1 MLHKI
6 TMPDAG
12 QTTDQLVV
20 ARWLKKVGEAVARGD
35 VLLEVETDK
44 ATVSVES
51 FAQGKLLKRMAE
63 AGETATAGDVIAWV
77 GEEAD
82 LAAAA
87 EAKPAAA
94 APPATPSPAV
104 QAAAAGSAPRPAGKP
119 GWVVASPAARK
130 AARELGLDLAEIA
143 RSTGRPVVKRADV
156 LAFRAPQRAA
166 ALPPPA
172 PDRSPDPAA
181 FELVRPSRTR
191 QAIAARMVQS
201 VTTIPAFTLE
211 AEVDMS
217 RCAALRKELN
227 GRKGDVRIAYHD
239 LVAKC
244 VAAAAKRHPLVN
256 ASWREDGIRLYRSV
270 NVGLAVARDEGLV
283 VPVVKDVGGKGL
295 EAVARENAQNV
306 AAVRGGTVRPEALE
320 GGTITLSNL
329 GMFPV
334 RRFTAIIN
342 PPQSCIVALGAIADR
357 PAWIDGAWAARPTL
371 CVTASFDHRV
381 LDGAEGAAFLKD
393 LQELLESPAMLL
405 L

>member
-1 MLHKI
+1 
-6 TMPDAG
+6 
-12 QTTDQLVV
+12 
-20 ARWLKKVGEAVARGD
+20 
-35 VLLEVETDK
+35 
-44 ATVSVES
+44 
-51 FAQGKLLKRMAE
+51 
-63 AGETATAGDVIAWV
+63 
-77 GEEAD
+77 
-82 LAAAA
+82 
-87 EAKPAAA
+87 
-94 APPATPSPAV
+94 
-104 QAAAAGSAPRPAGKP
+104 
-119 GWVVASPAARK
+119 
-130 AARELGLDLAEIA
+130 
-143 RSTGRPVVKRADV
+143 
-156 LAFRAPQRAA
+156 
-166 ALPPPA
+166 
-172 PDRSPDPAA
+172 
-181 FELVRPSRTR
+181 
-191 QAIAARMVQS
+191 MVQS

-244 VAAAAKRHPLVN
+244 LAAAARRHPLVN
-256 ASWREDGIRLYRSV
+256 ASWREDGIRVYRSV

-283 VPVVKDVGGKGL
+283 VPVVKDVAGKGL

-306 AAVRGGTVRPEALE
+306 AAARGGTIRPEALE

-342 PPQSCIVALGAIADR
+342 PPQTCIVALGAIAGR

>member
-51 FAQGKLLKRMAE
+51 FAQGRLLKRMAE

-82 LAAAA
+82 LAA

-94 APPATPSPAV
+94 APQAARSPAV
-104 QAAAAGSAPRPAGKP
+104 QAAAAGPAPRAVPP
-119 GWVVASPAARK
+119 GRVLASPAARK
-130 AARELGLDLAEIA
+130 SARELGLDVAEIA
-143 RSTGRPVVKRADV
+143 RATGRPLVKRADV
-156 LAFRAPQRAA
+156 LAFRAPPRAA

-227 GRKGDVRIAYHD
+227 GRKGDVRIGYHD

-244 VAAAAKRHPLVN
+244 LAAAARRHPLVN

-270 NVGLAVARDEGLV
+270 NVGLAVAREEGLV

-295 EAVARENAQNV
+295 EAVARENAENV
-306 AAVRGGTVRPEALE
+306 AAVRGGTIRPEVLE

-357 PAWIDGAWAARPTL
+357 PAWTDGAWAARPTL

>member
-20 ARWLKKVGEAVARGD
+20 ARWLKQVGDAVARGD
-35 VLLEVETDK
+35 ALLEVETDK

-51 FAQGKLLKRMAE
+51 FAQGKLLKRLAQE
-63 AGETATAGDVIAWV
+63 GETATAGAVIAWV

-82 LAAAA
+82 LALADGKPDAAPPPA
-87 EAKPAAA
+87 VPAAA
-94 APPATPSPAV
+94 ASAPAA
-104 QAAAAGSAPRPAGKP
+104 APRPAGPP
-119 GWVVASPAARK
+119 GRVRASPAARK
-130 AARELGLDLAEIA
+130 AARELGLDLSEIA
-143 RSTGRPVVKRADV
+143 RATGKPVVKRGDV
-156 LAFRAPQRAA
+156 LAYRAPAPAA
-166 ALPPPA
+166 ALPPPVF
-172 PDRSPDPAA
+172 DRSPDPAS
-181 FELVRPSRTR
+181 FELVRVSRTR
-191 QAIAARMVQS
+191 QTIASRMVQS

-211 AEVDMS
+211 VEVDMT

-227 GRKGDVRIAYHD
+227 ARGGDLRIGYHD
-239 LVAKC
+239 LLAKC
-244 VAAAAKRHPLVN
+244 VAVAARKHPLVN
-256 ASWREDGIRLYRSV
+256 ASWREDGIRVYRAV
-270 NVGLAVARDEGLV
+270 NVGLAVAREEGLV
-283 VPVVKDVGGKGL
+283 VPVVKDVAGKSLG
-295 EAVARENAQNV
+295 AVARENAENI
-306 AAVRGGTVRPEALE
+306 AAVRGGTIRPEVLE

-357 PAWIDGAWAARPTL
+357 PAWSGGAWEARPTL

-381 LDGAEGAAFLKD
+381 LDGAQGAAFLKD
-393 LQELLESPAMLL
+393 LQELIESPAMLL